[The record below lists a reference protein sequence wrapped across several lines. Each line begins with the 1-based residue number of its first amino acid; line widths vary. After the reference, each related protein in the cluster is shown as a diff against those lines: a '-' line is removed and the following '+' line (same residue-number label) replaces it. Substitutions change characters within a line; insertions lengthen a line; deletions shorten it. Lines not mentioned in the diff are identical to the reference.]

1 MWQVFCL
8 DLSRDFFGVFKT
20 IICNLKIGVV
30 LDIYAS
36 RIFLERTRLG
46 KGKFSQFLNIS
57 GYTTSFFCLRY
68 EQSCKNKKIACSHF
82 LFSLFVLIVCGVTNS
97 FYIKIATLI
106 RNVPILFTH
115 ISHFPFTIPV

>member
-20 IICNLKIGVV
+20 IICNLKIGIV

-46 KGKFSQFLNIS
+46 KGKFSQFLYIS

-68 EQSCKNKKIACSHF
+68 EQSCKNKKIACSQF
-82 LFSLFVLIVCGVTNS
+82 LFSLFVVSQTAFML
-97 FYIKIATLI
+97 KLQ
-106 RNVPILFTH
+106 P
-115 ISHFPFTIPV
+115 